1 MIALACL
8 AVLYGLYVT
17 EHARLGVFPEF
28 APPQVV
34 IQTEAAGF
42 SPEQVETLVTQR
54 IENNLVGTVG
64 LESIRSQSIQ
74 GLSVVTVV
82 FQGGTDI
89 YQARQMV
96 GERLLAILSQMPQGA
111 AAPTMAPLTSATAVI
126 MDCSISP
133 GRSAMELRTFA
144 DWTLRPR
151 LIGGAGRGEG
161 RGCLGGEVR
170 LTADPG
176 AARSVWLA
184 FRSLELPMCWPRRG
198 LPRESRGRALWR
210 TRAERI
216 TTADRGAGA
225 HGGRT
230 GRGGADA
237 A

>member
-133 GRSAMELRTFA
+133 GRSAMDLRTFA

-151 LIGGAGRGEG
+151 LLSVPGVANISIYGGD
-161 RGCLGGEVR
+161 VR
-170 LTADPG
+170 VAPG
-176 AARSVWLA
+176 SGQTGALARVWSGYQ
-184 FRSLELPMCWPRRG
+184 RRPRRG
-198 LPRESRGRALWR
+198 ESINRCA
-210 TRAERI
+210 
-216 TTADRGAGA
+216 
-225 HGGRT
+225 
-230 GRGGADA
+230 RGGVCREHEPSASLFIVRA
-237 A
+237 SR